1 MIVSARFSA
10 VSGSAATVRPSRRH
24 RSTDAE
30 WENGMN
36 QKRRLAALLLAGT
49 TAAAV
54 GLGGAGTA
62 EAASEYA
69 YLTIRSLGSG
79 QYSVTVTGHLNLPV
93 AVPTDYS
100 IKIIGDDWFDEPPV
114 CEEYG
119 LTTNEY
125 GNFWHQYTCPGT
137 LLDEDWGQDENYAKV
152 TVYPVNASSHSVNSN
167 VVEGYY

>member
-1 MIVSARFSA
+1 MK
-10 VSGSAATVRPSRRH
+10 
-24 RSTDAE
+24 
-30 WENGMN
+30 
-36 QKRRLAALLLAGT
+36 QKRRLAALLLAGSVT
-49 TAAAV
+49 AAV

-69 YLTIRSLGSG
+69 HLTIRPLGSG

-93 AVPTDYS
+93 AVPTTYS
-100 IKIIGDDWFDEPPV
+100 IKIIGDNWFDEPPV
-114 CEEYG
+114 CEEWS

-137 LLDEDWGQDENYAKV
+137 LVNEDIGQDENYAKA
-152 TVYPVNASSHSVNSN
+152 TVYPTGYKSHSVNSN

>member
-1 MIVSARFSA
+1 MK
-10 VSGSAATVRPSRRH
+10 
-24 RSTDAE
+24 
-30 WENGMN
+30 
-36 QKRRLAALLLAGT
+36 QKRRLAALALAST
-49 TAAAV
+49 MAAAV
-54 GLGGAGTA
+54 GLGGARTA
-62 EAASEYA
+62 EAATENA
-69 YLTIRSLGSG
+69 LLTIRSLGND

-93 AVPTDYS
+93 AVPTEYS

-119 LTTNEY
+119 MTTNEL

-152 TVYPVNASSHSVNSN
+152 TVYPVGARAHSVNSN

>member
-1 MIVSARFSA
+1 MK
-10 VSGSAATVRPSRRH
+10 
-24 RSTDAE
+24 
-30 WENGMN
+30 

-49 TAAAV
+49 VAAAV
-54 GLGGAGTA
+54 GLGGTGTA

-69 YLTIRSLGSG
+69 ELTIRPLGNG

-93 AVPTDYS
+93 GVPTDYS

-152 TVYPVNASSHSVNSN
+152 TVYPVDVKAHSVNSN